1 MARRKRDVKIGI
13 STRKAESGKRWDF
26 DLRGEEI
33 FQTAI
38 RELADRLQVEARQI
52 VCGRQVHGTKVCKI
66 EKAEK
71 SFQLL
76 EGYDALM
83 TDSTDLVLATF
94 HADCV
99 PIYLYDPEH
108 HAIAMVHAGWRGTA
122 NGIAGKS
129 VEAMR
134 LAYGTRPEEL
144 WVWIGPCISKE
155 GYEVDNPVIQAC
167 EVITG
172 KVGIQPSKPGHA
184 KLDLAAINREIL
196 MRKGVKIDN
205 IEEDQ
210 RKTDQN
216 PHLFYSHRR
225 EGITAGRMLAWIT
238 LAPGKKRE
246 QPLSSLNENF

>member
-1 MARRKRDVKIGI
+1 MARNKMDVKIGI
-13 STRKAESGKRWDF
+13 STRRAESGRRWDF
-26 DLRGEEI
+26 DLHDEDN
-33 FQTAI
+33 FQAAI
-38 RELADRLQVEARQI
+38 SELADRLQVEPRQI
-52 VCGRQVHGTKVCKI
+52 ICGRQPHGIKVGRI
-66 EKAEK
+66 EKAGK
-71 SFQLL
+71 TFQLL

-129 VEAMR
+129 VEAMS
-134 LAYGTRPEEL
+134 LAYGTRSEDL
-144 WVWIGPCISKE
+144 CVWIGPCISKD
-155 GYEVDNPVIQAC
+155 GYEVDNPVIKACQA
-167 EVITG
+167 ITG

-196 MRKGVKIDN
+196 MRKGVRIDKIQ
-205 IEEDQ
+205 EDQ
-210 RKTDQN
+210 RKTDQS

-225 EGITAGRMLAWIT
+225 EGKMAGRMLAWIY
-238 LAPGKKRE
+238 LASGENRE
-246 QPLSSLNENF
+246 EP